1 MKFGSAK
8 RTQKE
13 YTGQQLHKYTLFHI
27 ESNLEISP
35 QMGKTYC
42 SEMEQK

>member
-1 MKFGSAK
+1 MKFGSAE

-13 YTGQQLHKYTLFHI
+13 YTGQQLHKYTLFQI
-27 ESNLEISP
+27 AFNMNISP